1 MSDDPHGMGLVA
13 IMAVAIDIV
22 GCIIL
27 VSV

>member
-1 MSDDPHGMGLVA
+1 MSDDPHGMGLVV
-13 IMAVAIDIV
+13 IMAVAIAIV